1 MTEILIP
8 LKQHVGAPCKGIVE
22 SGQHISRGEL
32 IAVPNGLGA
41 NIHASFSGTIVE
53 VDDQNVVMTIDQ
65 EQDFATYV
73 KIPETES
80 DIQAVEVAGI
90 VGAGGAGFPT
100 FLKLNCEISE
110 GTFIANG
117 AECEALLAHN
127 VKQMKEHLAQLVRG
141 VKYCMAMTQAPN
153 GVIAVKGKHRQL
165 VLQMEKAIANEPN
178 ISVYQLPDIY
188 PAGDE
193 RMVVREVLDVVLEP
207 GQLPLEVGAVVDNVE
222 TIKRIAEAI
231 EDRKPFIDK
240 DVTVSGRVKQKE
252 TVFVDVPIGTPV
264 KTLIN
269 NVGGYVEPHGEIVLG
284 GPMTG
289 RSGTEMSPI
298 IKTCGGVLV
307 AMPFPQESRKVG
319 LLICECGGSAE
330 RMTEIANN
338 MGAEVVAAERCKRMV
353 EVNGRYRCALPGIC
367 PGQAQTV
374 MALKKQGAEVV
385 MTGSCSD

>member
-1 MTEILIP
+1 MTQILIP
-8 LKQHVGAPCKGIVE
+8 LKQHVGAPCKGIVQAGDQVQR
-22 SGQHISRGEL
+22 GQL
-32 IAVPNGLGA
+32 IAEPNGLGA
-41 NIHASFSGTIVE
+41 NIHASFSGKVVDVDGENIVL
-53 VDDQNVVMTIDQ
+53 TIDE
-65 EQDFATYV
+65 EQDFSTFV
-73 KIPETES
+73 PIPETDS
-80 DIQAVEVAGI
+80 HAKAVEAAGI

-100 FLKLNCEISE
+100 FLKLACEIPE
-110 GTFIANG
+110 GLFIANG

-127 VKQMKEHLAQLVRG
+127 VKQMSEHIEQLIRG
-141 VKYCMAMTQAPN
+141 MKYCMEMTKAPK
-153 GVIAVKGKHRQL
+153 GVIAVKGKHRML
-165 VLQMEKAIANEPN
+165 VTRLLKAMDNEPTLD
-178 ISVYQLPDIY
+178 VYQLPDIY

-193 RMVVREVLDVVLEP
+193 RMIVREVMDIVLEP
-207 GQLPLEVGAVVDNVE
+207 GQLPTEVGAVIDNVE

-269 NVGGYVEPHGEIVLG
+269 NVGGYVEPHGEIVIG

-289 RSGTEMSPI
+289 RSGDEMTPI
-298 IKTCGGVLV
+298 TKTSGGVLV

-367 PGQAQTV
+367 PGQAATV
-374 MALKKQGAEVV
+374 MSLKKQGAEVV
-385 MTGSCSD
+385 LTGSCSD